1 MGIPLGRFLRIIGAA
16 LALALLAAGPAAAVA
31 ADPGP
36 LRILNDPGGEIG
48 VRLRQVAHLRAQGRA
63 VRIEGTCHS
72 ACTLYLGLEGAC
84 VTPAARLGFHGP
96 RAAPRA
102 VRAQATRGGQAGA
115 LGLSRAEADYWTGVM
130 AAHYPEPL
138 RSWFLIRMAED
149 PAPLRVLRGS
159 QLIAAGLPACD

>member
-1 MGIPLGRFLRIIGAA
+1 MSILRRLGAV
-16 LALALLAAGPAAAVA
+16 LALLLAAAPALAGPASEASA
-31 ADPGP
+31 P

-48 VRLRQVAHLRAQGRA
+48 VRIRQVAHLRAQGRV

-84 VTPAARLGFHGP
+84 VTPGARLGFHGP

-102 VRAQATRGGQAGA
+102 VRAQATRGGSGAA